1 MENLKSFPFLRIHAR
16 VHEKRWEIA
25 QRRKIASWWGSFLG
39 SLSFFIVVGKWAFH
53 VDDDSIKFCDLIR
66 LRARRVSEW
75 QEEKHIHRAEGKVF
89 GTFFDFPVKN
99 FFCVVCRVL
108 GAQSCSRSPL
118 LSMPYR
124 ILHLD
129 ETSPPPHTRL
139 IVSGEMFTWAQR
151 RWWDRKRKTWK
162 TFDTIS
168 LFVCF
173 SRRAR
178 GQQCESIIV
187 MTENP
192 ISFHGSS
199 AIFGSFGES
208 AHAASVR
215 KKCSKSLY
223 RQRTMRNNNFRKE
236 IKHTTHNELSHH
248 LIRALF
254 AMIFFHLPS
263 RFVCSIGYWVE
274 I

>member
-1 MENLKSFPFLRIHAR
+1 MS
-16 VHEKRWEIA
+16 VW
-25 QRRKIASWWGSFLG
+25 Q
-39 SLSFFIVVGKWAFH
+39 GK
-53 VDDDSIKFCDLIR
+53 
-66 LRARRVSEW
+66 
-75 QEEKHIHRAEGKVF
+75 KHIHRAEGKVF

-108 GAQSCSRSPL
+108 RAQSCSRSPL
-118 LSMPYR
+118 LSIPYR

-129 ETSPPPHTRL
+129 ETSPPLHTRL

-151 RWWDRKRKTWK
+151 RWWDRKERRGKLSIR
-162 TFDTIS
+162 FHY
-168 LFVCF
+168 LYVFLE
-173 SRRAR
+173 RAR

-199 AIFGSFGES
+199 AIFGES

-254 AMIFFHLPS
+254 ATIIFSSSLPVLS
-263 RFVCSIGYWVE
+263 ALLDIRYWVE